1 LAPLTSEPLT
11 DGAKQRLAQISPLAP
26 GDFRIVRD
34 RLSLSPSD
42 TVTHD
47 GMVKALEEET
57 KIKKF
62 QSREKEIGF

>member
-1 LAPLTSEPLT
+1 MTSEPLT
-11 DGAKQRLAQISPLAP
+11 GVAKRRLAQICPLAP

-47 GMVKALEEET
+47 RILKALEEEA

-62 QSREKEIGF
+62 HNREKELGF